1 MPSTE
6 LLLAI
11 DQEIERL
18 QRARDLI
25 ASTDQPQKRRGRPP
39 ASTNGTKPSPVR
51 KKRTLSPAARA
62 RIVAAQ
68 KRRWAKQRAEK
79 AA

>member
-6 LLLAI
+6 LLSAL

-25 ASTDQPQKRRGRPP
+25 ASSHQAQKRRGRPP
-39 ASTNGTKPSPVR
+39 GSTNGPRPTAVG
-51 KKRTLSPAARA
+51 KKRTLSAAARA

-68 KRRWAKQRAEK
+68 KRRWAKQK
-79 AA
+79 ASEAA